1 MKDTLHFKY
10 QVKLHPDCNKTED
23 GNFIIM
29 IDGRKKVIILPK
41 FEFYTYEQ
49 LTRIEV
55 EDRIKGTKY
64 VSIYGDFK
72 EISTSHNVLEVTN
85 VQHVKYSKEV
95 LDFIEANS
103 HIEFDSSGVKTYK
116 LNKKY
121 IVW

>member
-1 MKDTLHFKY
+1 MKDKLYFKY
-10 QVKLHPDCNKTED
+10 QVKLHPDCNRTED

-29 IDGRKKVIILPK
+29 MDGRKKVINQPK

-64 VSIYGDFK
+64 VSIYGDIK
-72 EISTSHNVLEVTN
+72 ETSTSHNVLEIN
-85 VQHVKYSKEV
+85 VPHVKYSKEV
-95 LDFIEANS
+95 WDFIEANS
-103 HIEFDSSGVKTYK
+103 DIEFKPNGIKIYK

-121 IVW
+121 ISW